1 MDAIGKHVMQQ
12 TLSRNVHRI
21 QQDHKHDSAVDQ
33 TIHHGLAMRNT
44 TLAEGMAV
52 SVKEAELNACEK
64 D

>member
-1 MDAIGKHVMQQ
+1 MDVIGKRGMQQ

-21 QQDHKHDSAVDQ
+21 KQDDEHHSAVDQ

-44 TLAEGMAV
+44 ALVEGMAA